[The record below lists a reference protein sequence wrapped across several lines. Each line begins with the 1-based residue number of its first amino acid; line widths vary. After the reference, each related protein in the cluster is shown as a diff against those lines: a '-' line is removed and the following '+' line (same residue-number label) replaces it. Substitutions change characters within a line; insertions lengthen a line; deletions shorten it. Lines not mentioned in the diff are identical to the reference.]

1 MTKRL
6 NVLESVTP
14 PSGDMAIVVQAITDA
29 LEQKRIARQ
38 REQQRAESSRNQKLI
53 DQWQAE
59 IEALERA
66 QKRWLEDGGDV

>member
-14 PSGDMAIVVQAITDA
+14 PLGDMAIGVQAITDA
-29 LEQKRIARQ
+29 IEQKRMARQ
-38 REQQRAESSRNQKLI
+38 REQQRAASQRNQKQI

-59 IEALERA
+59 IEALERVR
-66 QKRWLEDGGDV
+66 KRLLEGDDGV

>member
-14 PSGDMAIVVQAITDA
+14 PFGDMAIVDQAITDTIG
-29 LEQKRIARQ
+29 QKRMARQ
-38 REQQRAESSRNQKLI
+38 REQQRAASQRNQKQI

-59 IEALERA
+59 IEALERVR
-66 QKRWLEDGGDV
+66 KRLLEGGDGV

>member
-14 PSGDMAIVVQAITDA
+14 PSGDMAIVDQAITDVI
-29 LEQKRIARQ
+29 EQKRIALQ
-38 REQQRAESSRNQKLI
+38 HEQQRAESQRNPKLI

-59 IEALERA
+59 IEALERVR
-66 QKRWLEDGGDV
+66 KRLLEDGGDV

>member
-14 PSGDMAIVVQAITDA
+14 PSGDMAIVDQAITDTI
-29 LEQKRIARQ
+29 EQKRMARQ
-38 REQQRAESSRNQKLI
+38 REQQRAASQRNQKQI

-59 IEALERA
+59 IEALERVR
-66 QKRWLEDGGDV
+66 KRLLEGGDGV